1 MSKYYY
7 INPIFQMAKINPNY
21 VILYAFRELK
31 LLPIAQINNSAFDI
45 LYLCNGKNDK
55 ESIIQKLSLTYSNV
69 NSIDKAIVDY
79 IESCVKNKML
89 LTSSKPLN
97 VKHIK
102 VIGTKETWSPELI
115 TIELTNSCLLRCKH
129 CYKNAGSKNLH
140 YLSYMKI
147 KDVIDELPSIF
158 TKQIQLTGG
167 EPFLHP
173 DIFNII
179 DYCLKNNLLI
189 HISTSGYIPEEI
201 KNKLKKYNPKH
212 FSIQVSIDGLQSYH
226 NTFRGR
232 KNAFEKT
239 IDFIKDLITC
249 GFSIV
254 VALTISTQEKAE
266 IIKLADF
273 LKEIGVS
280 VLRIGAI
287 IDKGRASDNH
297 ISSDEKTFIKI
308 DELVHYL
315 SEVFDC
321 ESFHVQ
327 YMENTNNNSQ
337 SRNCG
342 LGQEMLKISE
352 KGIVSPCIMS
362 DIKLGNINY
371 SNIDSILKRYA
382 PIFSQITPPNSEN
395 CGSCEKLFICKGCIV
410 NGIENGNHNCSW
422 YFKNKQWLE
431 QLTYGN

>member
-1 MSKYYY
+1 
-7 INPIFQMAKINPNY
+7 MAKINPNY

-167 EPFLHP
+167 EPLF
-173 DIFNII
+173 
-179 DYCLKNNLLI
+179 
-189 HISTSGYIPEEI
+189 
-201 KNKLKKYNPKH
+201 
-212 FSIQVSIDGLQSYH
+212 
-226 NTFRGR
+226 
-232 KNAFEKT
+232 
-239 IDFIKDLITC
+239 
-249 GFSIV
+249 
-254 VALTISTQEKAE
+254 
-266 IIKLADF
+266 
-273 LKEIGVS
+273 
-280 VLRIGAI
+280 
-287 IDKGRASDNH
+287 
-297 ISSDEKTFIKI
+297 
-308 DELVHYL
+308 
-315 SEVFDC
+315 
-321 ESFHVQ
+321 
-327 YMENTNNNSQ
+327 
-337 SRNCG
+337 
-342 LGQEMLKISE
+342 
-352 KGIVSPCIMS
+352 
-362 DIKLGNINY
+362 
-371 SNIDSILKRYA
+371 A
-382 PIFSQITPPNSEN
+382 P
-395 CGSCEKLFICKGCIV
+395 
-410 NGIENGNHNCSW
+410 
-422 YFKNKQWLE
+422 
-431 QLTYGN
+431 